1 MSNHIMRGRFTPR
14 CPDGTAIDYS
24 TAWPLYVRI
33 PLMAIITVFFMSMH
47 PSVNDVLKRVVWT
60 FVKPIALMIGYLSVA
75 VVRTLIFIFIDGP
88 EMATKLIKLSTDLD
102 EDEDDVL
109 ASLDVENNTKLNA
122 IMGRLHATQAEDWV
136 PGRVFDK
143 KYKPYLMADKMKFAG
158 PRQKKAMTR
167 SRGSSC

>member
-1 MSNHIMRGRFTPR
+1 MSNHILRGRFAPR
-14 CPDGTAIDYS
+14 CPDGTAVDYS

-33 PLMAIITVFFMSMH
+33 PLMAIITICFMCLH
-47 PSVNDVLKRVVWT
+47 PSVNDVLKRVVWAM
-60 FVKPIALMIGYLSVA
+60 VKPIALLIGYVSVA
-75 VVRTLIFIFIDGP
+75 FVRALIFIFIDGP
-88 EMATKLIKLSTDLD
+88 EMAARLLKLTMESD
-102 EDEDDVL
+102 EDEEDVL

-143 KYKPYLMADKMKFAG
+143 KYKPYLVADKMNFAG